1 MKRLSVIL
9 LLLGLAGC
17 KYQYPSK
24 IQADE
29 ACLEWW
35 KKGDTVTYTRNTTS
49 QGRSRDGD
57 IPKSV
62 TVTEETRWCLL
73 ESETKQYLGYEQKLN
88 DKGKELSLEVVKH
101 FHY

>member
-1 MKRLSVIL
+1 MKRLSVVL

-17 KYQYPSK
+17 KYPSK

-35 KKGDTVTYTRNTTS
+35 KKGETVTYTRNTTR
-49 QGRSRDGD
+49 QERSRDGD

-62 TVTEETRWCLL
+62 TLTEETRWCLL

-88 DKGKELSLEVVKH
+88 GKGEELSLDVVKH
-101 FHY
+101 FRY